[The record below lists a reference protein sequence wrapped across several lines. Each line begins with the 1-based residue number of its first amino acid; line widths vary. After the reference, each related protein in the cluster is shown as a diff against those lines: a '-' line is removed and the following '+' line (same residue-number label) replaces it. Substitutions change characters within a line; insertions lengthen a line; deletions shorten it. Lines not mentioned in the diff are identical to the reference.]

1 MTEHQNFNTA
11 LLDSSEGEAMGTIE
25 VRSLF
30 DSLPPN
36 SLLAASKHDQSMLV
50 KTIGERMRQ
59 ARELCNL
66 SQSAAAKQLGYSNPS
81 KLSKVESAIDTNS
94 VPLWLVHAAAR
105 LYQVNVGYLF
115 GLNDDWEPEAPRSA
129 QVWLLERWNEMRIRD
144 MSALDRVHAEVVTV
158 AQTTSDLLDGVRR
171 MGDALSAFR
180 TRNGEFDDM
189 PASALLVG
197 RLARLEAVAR
207 DAEAKLKKLRLA
219 PKEAA

>member
-1 MTEHQNFNTA
+1 MSEHQNFNTTPTDAEA
-11 LLDSSEGEAMGTIE
+11 LGVIE
-25 VRSLF
+25 TRNFF
-30 DSLPPN
+30 DPIPATALM
-36 SLLAASKHDQSMLV
+36 AASKHEQAALV
-50 KTIGERMRQ
+50 RTIGERMRQ

-66 SQSAAAKQLGYSNPS
+66 SQSAAAKQLGYANPS
-81 KLSKVESAIDTNS
+81 KLSKVEMAIDTNS

-171 MGDALSAFR
+171 MCDALSAFR
-180 TRNGEFDDM
+180 TRNEEFDDM

-207 DAEAKLKKLRLA
+207 DAEAKLKKLRIT
-219 PKEAA
+219 PKRAA